1 MKNTATIGIAALLA
15 GAAGGYLAGK
25 AGGEPDKDT
34 AKVESMADTK
44 SQRRSGTSAS
54 AESGKGREKKVDDIL
69 REPGQ
74 MARMQSLLDL
84 YAGMDAAQ
92 LEAEAAKLDSL
103 PMAERI
109 MASFL
114 LFGRWAEVDPTGA
127 LAYSNT
133 MGMGGMFVR
142 PTILQSWASV
152 DPENAAK
159 YFSENPR
166 EFAMMGGFG
175 GGRGPG
181 GGESGASV
189 IAAEWAKLDPE
200 AALAWAN
207 GLEGRD
213 KSGALNSVISE
224 MASKDPTKAAQVAST
239 LEGDDQA
246 RAYGEI
252 AGKWA
257 STDFAAAET
266 WIQSLPAE
274 ARDRAMS
281 QALESL
287 AATDPEGAAAK
298 VASIPVGRD
307 RDRAIED
314 IAGSWARKD
323 PATAAA
329 WVIQQQQEDPEDS
342 IRSVISTWAAQD
354 SAATLAFIQQQ
365 PAGEMRD
372 EATSTYIW
380 SNRASDPQET
390 IKLAE
395 TITDE
400 GSRNRT
406 VGMAAMRWMQEDK
419 EAATAY
425 IQQSTALSDEAKQ
438 RLIESDGRGWG
449 GRGGPGG
456 GGGPGGRG
464 RGN

>member
-15 GAAGGYLAGK
+15 GAAGGYVIGNAGK
-25 AGGEPDKDT
+25 VAEKDT
-34 AKVESMADTK
+34 AKVESMAEAK
-44 SQRRSGTSAS
+44 SQRRASSSGS
-54 AESGKGREKKVDDIL
+54 AESGKGREKKVNDIL

-103 PMAERI
+103 PMAQRI

-152 DPENAAK
+152 DPANAAK
-159 YFSENPR
+159 YFTENPR

-213 KSGALNSVISE
+213 KSGALGSVISE
-224 MASKDPTKAAQVAST
+224 MASKDPTKAAQVAAT

-257 STDFAAAET
+257 STDFAAAES

-281 QALESL
+281 QALQSL
-287 AATDPEGAAAK
+287 AATDPQGAAAK
-298 VASIPVGRD
+298 VAGIPVGRD

-323 PATAAA
+323 PASAAA
-329 WVIQQQQEDPEDS
+329 WVIQQQQEDPEDA
-342 IRSVISTWAAQD
+342 IRSVISTWAGQD

-372 EATSTYIW
+372 DATSTYIW
-380 SNRASDPQET
+380 SNRGADPQET

-395 TITDE
+395 TISDE

-438 RLIESDGRGWG
+438 RLMEGGDRGWG

-456 GGGPGGRG
+456 

>member
-25 AGGEPDKDT
+25 AGGPSPEEV
-34 AKVESMADTK
+34 AKTESMSDTK
-44 SQRRSGTSAS
+44 SQRRAGSAAS
-54 AESGKGREKKVDDIL
+54 SESGKGREKKVDDIL

-92 LEAEAAKLDSL
+92 LESEAGKLDGL

-152 DPENAAK
+152 DPENAAR
-159 YFSENPR
+159 YFGENPR
-166 EFAMMGGFG
+166 EFAQMGGF

-181 GGESGASV
+181 GGESGVSV

-213 KSGALNSVISE
+213 KGGALNSVISE
-224 MASKDPTKAAQVAST
+224 MASKDPVKAAQVAAT
-239 LEGDDQA
+239 LTGDDQA

-257 STDFAAAET
+257 STDFAAAEA
-266 WIQSLPAE
+266 WIQGLPAE
-274 ARDRAMS
+274 SRDRAMS
-281 QALESL
+281 EAIESM
-287 AATDPEGAAAK
+287 AATDPQGAAAK

-314 IAGSWARKD
+314 VAESWARKD
-323 PATAAA
+323 PAGAAA
-329 WVIQQQQEDPEDS
+329 WVTQQEIEDPDDA
-342 IRSVISTWAAQD
+342 IRSVISTWATQD
-354 SAATLAFIQQQ
+354 SAGALAFIQQQ
-365 PAGEMRD
+365 PAGELRD

-380 SNRASDPQET
+380 SNRDSTPQQT
-390 IKLAE
+390 IQLAE
-395 TITDE
+395 SISDE
-400 GSRNRT
+400 GARSRT

-419 EAATAY
+419 EAATTY
-425 IQQSTALSDEAKQ
+425 IQQSTVLDDEAKQ
-438 RLIESDGRGWG
+438 RLIESEGRGWG

-456 GGGPGGRG
+456 GRG

>member
-15 GAAGGYLAGK
+15 GVAGGYLAGK
-25 AGGEPDKDT
+25 AGSDGTDDVK
-34 AKVESMADTK
+34 AKAEAMAEGK
-44 SQRRSGTSAS
+44 SQRRTGSSAS
-54 AESGKGREKKVDDIL
+54 TESGKGREKKVDDIL

-74 MARMQSLLDL
+74 MARMQSLMDL

-103 PMAERI
+103 PMAQRI

-114 LFGRWAEVDPTGA
+114 LFGRGAEVDPTGA
-127 LAYSNT
+127 RAYSNT

-152 DPENAAK
+152 DPANAAK

-181 GGESGASV
+181 GGESGAAV
-189 IAAEWAKLDPE
+189 IAAEWAKLDPD

-224 MASKDPTKAAQVAST
+224 MASKDPNKAAQVAAT

-257 STDFAAAET
+257 STDFAAAEA

-274 ARDRAMS
+274 SRDRAMS
-281 QALESL
+281 QAIESL
-287 AATDPEGAAAK
+287 AATDPQGAAAK

-314 IAGSWARKD
+314 VAGAWARKD
-323 PATAAA
+323 PAGAAA
-329 WVIQQQQEDPEDS
+329 WLVQQETEDPEDA
-342 IRSVISTWAAQD
+342 IRGVISNWTAQD
-354 SAATLAFIQQQ
+354 SGAALAFIQQQ
-365 PAGEMRD
+365 PAGELRD
-372 EATSTYIW
+372 EATTTYLW
-380 SNRASDPQET
+380 SNRGSSPQET
-390 IKLAE
+390 IRLAE
-395 TITDE
+395 TISDE
-400 GSRNRT
+400 GSRSRA
-406 VGMAAMRWMQEDK
+406 VGMTAMRWMQEDK

-438 RLIESDGRGWG
+438 RLIESEGRGWG

-456 GGGPGGRG
+456 GRG
-464 RGN
+464 RD

>member
-25 AGGEPDKDT
+25 AGGPSAEEV
-34 AKVESMADTK
+34 AKTESISDTK
-44 SQRRSGTSAS
+44 SQRRASSSAS

-92 LEAEAAKLDSL
+92 LESEAAKLDSL

-152 DPENAAK
+152 DPENAAR

-166 EFAMMGGFG
+166 EFAQMGGFG

-189 IAAEWAKLDPE
+189 IAAEWAKLDPD

-213 KSGALNSVISE
+213 KGGALNAVISE
-224 MASKDPTKAAQVAST
+224 IASKDPSKAAQIAST
-239 LEGDDQA
+239 MTGDDQT

-252 AGKWA
+252 ASKWA
-257 STDFAAAET
+257 GTDFAAAEA
-266 WIQSLPAE
+266 WIQGLPAE
-274 ARDRAMS
+274 SRDRAMS
-281 QALESL
+281 EAIESL
-287 AATDPEGAAAK
+287 AATDPQGAAAK

-314 IAGSWARKD
+314 VAESWARKD
-323 PATAAA
+323 PAGAAA
-329 WVIQQQQEDPEDS
+329 WVIQQETEDPDDA
-342 IRSVISTWAAQD
+342 IRSVISNWATQD
-354 SAATLAFIQQQ
+354 SAGALAFIQQQ
-365 PAGEMRD
+365 PAGELRD
-372 EATSTYIW
+372 EAASTYIW
-380 SNRASDPQET
+380 ANRDATPQQRIE
-390 IKLAE
+390 LAE
-395 TITDE
+395 TISDE
-400 GSRNRT
+400 GTRGRT
-406 VGMAAMRWMQEDK
+406 VGMAAMRWMQEDR

-438 RLIESDGRGWG
+438 RLIESEGRGWG
-449 GRGGPGG
+449 DRGGR
-456 GGGPGGRG
+456 GGPGGRG
-464 RGN
+464 RGE

>member
-25 AGGEPDKDT
+25 AGAPEPDAV
-34 AKVESMADTK
+34 AKAESMASTK
-44 SQRRSGTSAS
+44 SQRRAGSGGS
-54 AESGKGREKKVDDIL
+54 AESGKGREKRVDDIL

-127 LAYSNT
+127 LTYSNT

-213 KSGALNSVISE
+213 KSGALSSVISE
-224 MASKDPTKAAQVAST
+224 MASKDPTKAAQVAAT
-239 LEGDDQA
+239 LTGDDQA

-257 STDFAAAET
+257 STDFSAAEA

-274 ARDRAMS
+274 SRDRAMS

-287 AATDPEGAAAK
+287 ASTDPEGAAAK

-323 PATAAA
+323 PAAAAA
-329 WVIQQQQEDPEDS
+329 WVVQQQQEDPDDS
-342 IRSVISTWAAQD
+342 IRSVISTWASQD

-365 PAGEMRD
+365 PAGELRD

-380 SNRASDPQET
+380 SNRGADPQET

-395 TITDE
+395 SIADE

-419 EAATAY
+419 DAATAY

-438 RLIESDGRGWG
+438 RLIEGGDRGFG

-456 GGGPGGRG
+456 GRG
-464 RGN
+464 R

>member
-25 AGGEPDKDT
+25 AGGAPDKDT
-34 AKVESMADTK
+34 AKVESMAESK
-44 SQRRSGTSAS
+44 SQRRIGSSAS
-54 AESGKGREKKVDDIL
+54 ADSGKARDKQVNDIL

-181 GGESGASV
+181 GGDSGASV

-207 GLEGRD
+207 GLAGRD

-252 AGKWA
+252 ASKWA
-257 STDFAAAET
+257 STDFSAAEA

-281 QALESL
+281 EAIESL
-287 AATDPEGAAAK
+287 AATDPQGAAAK

-314 IAGSWARKD
+314 VAGAWARKD
-323 PATAAA
+323 PAGAAA
-329 WVIQQQQEDPEDS
+329 WLVQQETEDS
-342 IRSVISTWAAQD
+342 EGAIRGVISSWTAQD
-354 SAATLAFIQQQ
+354 SGAALAFIQQQ
-365 PAGEMRD
+365 PAGELRD

-380 SNRASDPQET
+380 SNRGASPQET
-390 IKLAE
+390 IQLAE
-395 TITDE
+395 TISDE
-400 GSRNRT
+400 GSRSRT
-406 VGMAAMRWMQEDK
+406 VGMTAMRWMQEDK

-425 IQQSTALSDEAKQ
+425 IQQSTVLSDEAKQ
-438 RLIESDGRGWG
+438 RLIESEGRGWG

-456 GGGPGGRG
+456 GRG

>member
-15 GAAGGYLAGK
+15 GAAGGYLAGT
-25 AGGEPDKDT
+25 AGSDGPDDAKDR
-34 AKVESMADTK
+34 AEAMADGK
-44 SQRRSGTSAS
+44 SLRRAGSPSS
-54 AESGKGREKKVDDIL
+54 AESGKGREKRVDDIL

-92 LEAEAAKLDSL
+92 LESEAGKLDGL

-133 MGMGGMFVR
+133 LGMGGMFVR

-175 GGRGPG
+175 GGRGQG
-181 GGESGASV
+181 GGDSGASV
-189 IAAEWAKLDPE
+189 IAAEWAKLDPA

-207 GLEGRD
+207 GLSGRD

-224 MASKDPTKAAQVAST
+224 MASKDPAGAAQVAST
-239 LEGDDQA
+239 LDADDQP

-252 AGKWA
+252 ARKWA
-257 STDFAAAET
+257 STDFASAEA

-274 ARDRAMS
+274 SRDRAMS
-281 QALESL
+281 EAIESL
-287 AATDPEGAAAK
+287 ASTDPQGAAAK

-314 IAGSWARKD
+314 VAGAWARKD
-323 PATAAA
+323 PAGAAA
-329 WVIQQQQEDPEDS
+329 WVVQQETEDPDDA
-342 IRSVISTWAAQD
+342 IRNVISTWTAQD
-354 SAATLAFIQQQ
+354 SGAALAFIQQQ
-365 PAGEMRD
+365 PAGELRD

-380 SNRASDPQET
+380 SNRGASTPQET
-390 IKLAE
+390 IQLAE
-395 TITDE
+395 SISDE
-400 GSRNRT
+400 GTRGRT
-406 VGMAAMRWMQEDK
+406 IGMTAMRWMQEDK

-438 RLIESDGRGWG
+438 RLIESEGRGWG

-456 GGGPGGRG
+456 GRG

>member
-1 MKNTATIGIAALLA
+1 MNNTATIGIAALLA

-25 AGGEPDKDT
+25 AGGAPDKDT
-34 AKVESMADTK
+34 AKVESMAESK
-44 SQRRSGTSAS
+44 SQRRAGSSAS

-181 GGESGASV
+181 GGDSGASV

-207 GLEGRD
+207 GLSGRD
-213 KSGALNSVISE
+213 KSSALNSVISE
-224 MASKDPTKAAQVAST
+224 MAAKDPTKAAQVAST

-257 STDFAAAET
+257 STDFSAAEA

-281 QALESL
+281 EAIESL
-287 AATDPEGAAAK
+287 AATDPQGAAAK

-314 IAGSWARKD
+314 VAGAWARKD
-323 PATAAA
+323 PAGAAA
-329 WVIQQQQEDPEDS
+329 WLVQQETEDPEDA
-342 IRSVISTWAAQD
+342 IRGVISSWTAQD
-354 SAATLAFIQQQ
+354 SGAALAFIQQQ
-365 PAGEMRD
+365 PVGELRD

-380 SNRASDPQET
+380 SNRGASPQET
-390 IKLAE
+390 IQLAE
-395 TITDE
+395 TISDE
-400 GSRNRT
+400 GSRSRT
-406 VGMAAMRWMQEDK
+406 VGMTAMRWMQEDK
-419 EAATAY
+419 DAATAY
-425 IQQSTALSDEAKQ
+425 IQQSTVLTDEAKQ
-438 RLIESDGRGWG
+438 RLIEGGGWG

-456 GGGPGGRG
+456 GRG